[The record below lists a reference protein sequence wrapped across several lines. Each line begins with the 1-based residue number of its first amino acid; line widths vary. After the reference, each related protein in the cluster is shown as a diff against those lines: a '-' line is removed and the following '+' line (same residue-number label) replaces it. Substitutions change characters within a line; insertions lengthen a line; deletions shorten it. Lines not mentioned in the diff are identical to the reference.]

1 MSIRYFLR
9 TGRFSY
15 LLNLRTQNIVGKNA
29 DSFYQENESLAKLS
43 LVALLSQSPP
53 VAKLSQKT
61 EKVVKKH
68 LILFSSV
75 STILSSNQNSVCCE
89 VRISEKKNKQKSRNS
104 TNCIKNCEEHKK
116 LIISD

>member
-1 MSIRYFLR
+1 MIILAIKRFNDYNETIMTECRALYLYLYMGIRYFLR

-43 LVALLSQSPP
+43 LLALLSQSPP
-53 VAKLSQKT
+53 VAKVSQKT

-68 LILFSSV
+68 LILFSF
-75 STILSSNQNSVCCE
+75 NNFKFK
-89 VRISEKKNKQKSRNS
+89 SEF
-104 TNCIKNCEEHKK
+104 CM
-116 LIISD
+116 L